1 MRYYPIFLDLK
12 GRPVVV
18 VGGGPVAERKVA
30 TLLKAGADVT
40 VVSPDVTH
48 RLAGWVSRKKIRYIQ
63 RPYRKGDLDQASI
76 AFTATDLDR
85 VNQAVADEAKQ
96 EKVWINVADQSVPG
110 DFILPALFTKR
121 DVTVAVS
128 TGGKDPRR
136 AVKIRNEIK
145 GKMI

>member
-12 GRPVVV
+12 ARRAVV

-40 VVSPDVTH
+40 VVSPEVTR
-48 RLAGWVSRKKIRYIQ
+48 RLAAWVSRKKIRHIQ
-63 RPYRKGDLDQASI
+63 RAYRKGDLDQAAI
-76 AFTATDLDR
+76 AFTATDRDR
-85 VNQAVADEAKQ
+85 VNQAVADEAEQK
-96 EKVWINVADQSVPG
+96 KVWINVADQSVPG
-110 DFILPALFTKR
+110 NFILPALYTKR

-136 AVKIRNEIK
+136 SVKIRDSLK
-145 GKMI
+145 GVII